1 MTRNEYIQH
10 KSNGTIPNGFI
21 YKNTLRSITNPAHAQ
36 SVREMLTNPLPIVP
50 RQIQYKE
57 GVVADQMHAFDKMY
71 PDKFDSHRAAKEITS
86 KTINDLDKITNDLKQ
101 KENEVP
107 SDN

>member
-1 MTRNEYIQH
+1 MTREEYIKH
-10 KSNGTIPNGFI
+10 KSNGTIPNGSI
-21 YKNTLRSITNPAHAQ
+21 YKNTLRSVANPAHAQ

-71 PDKFDSHRAAKEITS
+71 PDKFESHRAAKEVTS
-86 KTINDLDKITNDLKQ
+86 KTVKELENITKKLNDKQ
-101 KENEVP
+101 DETS